1 MQAPAPEPLPFQGPP
16 PGQVVDADFQVMVS
30 SAMANIAPKAPAHY
44 VPMGKP
50 GLDDILA
57 EAREQKE
64 LHARR
69 VRNQHW
75 MDRRL
80 GMEFSAIFGA
90 DKQYVDLKEIEPQ
103 ASQLLNRMFAAIVN
117 FVADQTVRFLPLAYG
132 MVNRDENHAIVCHLD
147 ETVRDWK
154 MRHMREGQGDL
165 LRTLT
170 ADALS
175 GMVAIYHAP
184 DPGNKRCG
192 QRIYR
197 VDPKV
202 VFPIFGRDGLERVYV
217 MYDALYTEVM
227 RDYGDG
233 VDPQTQAPNPATA
246 RIQKIGRSG
255 KGRGHH
261 RIDME
266 TTREFVGFWDREYYH
281 LAWGG
286 QTIAEGRH
294 GLYVC
299 PWHVGVPN
307 WRQTAGAKTSSHDS
321 MEGNRPG
328 PLIDVD
334 GVSTPYELSG
344 MGGGN
349 RGANLAR
356 MYEPFLMPWVTT
368 VDKLEKGET
377 RLAYGVDRALDEAL
391 VWKRSSSNSSQGTPE
406 IQNYRRGVT
415 ELEEDEELDKLPL
428 PPLNE
433 SFEPWWAM
441 MQLELQAAI
450 PSVILQG
457 QNVGTQAS
465 GNSLD
470 TIREMGLEI
479 FSPVPA
485 FMQMLFADIGHRD
498 LSYVRDWNLAYGEDD
513 PGLAVPGTGGYGRD
527 PQKLTREMLDRAEC
541 YVDCKFNRFTLGGA
555 ATMATVVDIL
565 NRNGIGHRVW
575 YTGELGIT
583 TNPQQMEDERTMQNL
598 QDTPEFA
605 EANALVILKREMD
618 RAAALEDDQ
627 SLLET
632 GTITKRV
639 ASNQQLRDLQRAM
652 MVKSL
657 LPEQAF
663 PGTGVEG
670 PSEFQ
675 GQPGD
680 SSANVAP
687 MLSAPE
693 VGRSTGTEGGAPASA
708 PALPG
713 Q

>member
-1 MQAPAPEPLPFQGPP
+1 MQAPAPAPLPFQGPP
-16 PGQVVDADFQVMVS
+16 PGQVVDADFQVLVS

-90 DKQYVDLKEIEPQ
+90 DKLWVDLKEIEPQ
-103 ASQLLNRMFAAIVN
+103 ASPLLRLMFDAIVN
-117 FVADQTVRFLPLAYG
+117 FVADQTVQFTSLAYG
-132 MVNRDENHAIVCHLD
+132 LVNRDERNAIEGHLD
-147 ETVRDWK
+147 ETLRDVK
-154 MRHMREGQGDL
+154 MRHLREGQGDFM
-165 LRTLT
+165 RTVT
-170 ADALS
+170 ADVLS
-175 GMVAIYHAP
+175 GMAALYHAP
-184 DPGNKRCG
+184 DPGNTRCG

-307 WRQTAGAKTSSHDS
+307 WRQTAGTKTSSHDS

-328 PLIDVD
+328 PTIDVD

-344 MGGGN
+344 MSGGN
-349 RGANLAR
+349 RGLTLAR
-356 MYEPFLMPWVTT
+356 TYEHFLTPWVTV
-368 VDKLEKGET
+368 VDKLEKGQT

-428 PPLNE
+428 SPLNE

-450 PSVILQG
+450 PSVLLQG

-470 TIREMGLEI
+470 TIREMGLSI

-485 FMQMLFADIGHRD
+485 FLQLFFADLAHRD
-498 LSYVRDWNLAYGEDD
+498 LEYIRDWNLAYGDDD
-513 PGLAVPGTGGYGRD
+513 PGLPVPGTGSYGTD
-527 PQKLTREMLDRAEC
+527 PMKLTKEMLERAQC
-541 YVDCKFNRFTLGGA
+541 YVECELNRFSIGGMA
-555 ATMATVVDIL
+555 AAATVVDIL
-565 NRNGIGHRVW
+565 NRQG
-575 YTGELGIT
+575 LGT
-583 TNPQQMEDERTMQNL
+583 RTFWSRRLGLTANPQQLDDDRTMQNL

-605 EANALVILKREMD
+605 EANAIVMLKRDMM
-618 RAAALEDDQ
+618 RAAAMEDDA
-627 SLLET
+627 SLLEL

-639 ASNQQLRDLQRAM
+639 ASNQKLRDLQRGI

-663 PGTGVEG
+663 PGTGAEG
-670 PSEFQ
+670 ASEFQ
-675 GQPGD
+675 GQPGEG
-680 SSANVAP
+680 SGNVAP

-693 VGRSTGTEGGAPASA
+693 VGRATGTEGGAPASA